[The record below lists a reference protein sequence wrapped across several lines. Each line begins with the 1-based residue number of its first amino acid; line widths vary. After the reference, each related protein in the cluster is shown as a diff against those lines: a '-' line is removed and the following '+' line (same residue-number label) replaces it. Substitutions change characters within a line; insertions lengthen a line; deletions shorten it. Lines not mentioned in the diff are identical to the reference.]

1 MKKYKSLFFV
11 TLVSLFLLSCQSVQ
25 DGLTLKKK
33 ENTEQFLIEKKKPL
47 IMPPD
52 FDDLPQPGNLDL
64 ENEKAFSFSK
74 SKLPGCGKSSKSGGM
89 IKGFFFS
96 IKNCSV
102 FSFFFKVSPS
112 CTL

>member
-11 TLVSLFLLSCQSVQ
+11 ALVSLFLLSCQSVQ

-52 FDDLPQPGNLDL
+52 FDDLPEPGNLDVESEKVES
-64 ENEKAFSFSK
+64 ENDDLNLDTLIQSSNK
-74 SKLPGCGKSSKSGGM
+74 SNGENIDDEISSEIQKKIDKKLQKQ
-89 IKGFFFS
+89 
-96 IKNCSV
+96 
-102 FSFFFKVSPS
+102 
-112 CTL
+112 

>member
-64 ENEKAFSFSK
+64 ENKKAENESDDLNLDSLIQ
-74 SKLPGCGKSSKSGGM
+74 S
-89 IKGFFFS
+89 S
-96 IKNCSV
+96 IKSNGENIDDEIS
-102 FSFFFKVSPS
+102 SEIQKKIDKK
-112 CTL
+112 LQKQ

>member
-11 TLVSLFLLSCQSVQ
+11 TFVSLFLLSCQSVQ

-52 FDDLPQPGNLDL
+52 FDDLPLPGNLDV
-64 ENEKAFSFSK
+64 ENEPVVNDDSGLDLDSLIQSSNK
-74 SKLPGCGKSSKSGGM
+74 SKGENINDEISSEIQKK
-89 IKGFFFS
+89 IDK
-96 IKNCSV
+96 KLQ
-102 FSFFFKVSPS
+102 KQ
-112 CTL
+112 

>member
-64 ENEKAFSFSK
+64 ENEKVENENDEMNLDSLIQSSNK
-74 SKLPGCGKSSKSGGM
+74 SNGKSINDEISSEIQKK
-89 IKGFFFS
+89 IDK
-96 IKNCSV
+96 KLQ
-102 FSFFFKVSPS
+102 KQ
-112 CTL
+112 

>member
-52 FDDLPQPGNLDL
+52 FDDLPEPGNLDL
-64 ENEKAFSFSK
+64 ENEKVESENDNLNLDSLIQSSNNSNGENIDDEISSEIQK
-74 SKLPGCGKSSKSGGM
+74 KIDKKLQKQ
-89 IKGFFFS
+89 
-96 IKNCSV
+96 
-102 FSFFFKVSPS
+102 
-112 CTL
+112 

>member
-11 TLVSLFLLSCQSVQ
+11 TLVSLFLSSCQSVQ

-52 FDDLPQPGNLDL
+52 FDDLPQPGNFDEENERVKNDNNELDL
-64 ENEKAFSFSK
+64 NSLTQSSNKSNGENINDEISTEIQKK
-74 SKLPGCGKSSKSGGM
+74 IDTKLQKQ
-89 IKGFFFS
+89 
-96 IKNCSV
+96 
-102 FSFFFKVSPS
+102 
-112 CTL
+112 

>member
-33 ENTEQFLIEKKKPL
+33 ENTEQFLIDKKKPL

-52 FDDLPQPGNLDL
+52 FDDLPRPGNLDL
-64 ENEKAFSFSK
+64 ENEKTENESDDLNLDSLIQSSNK
-74 SKLPGCGKSSKSGGM
+74 SNGENIDDEISSEIQKKIDKKLQKQ
-89 IKGFFFS
+89 
-96 IKNCSV
+96 
-102 FSFFFKVSPS
+102 
-112 CTL
+112 

>member
-64 ENEKAFSFSK
+64 ENEKVENNNDELDLDSLIQSSNK
-74 SKLPGCGKSSKSGGM
+74 SNKENINDEISSEIQKKIDKKLQK
-89 IKGFFFS
+89 
-96 IKNCSV
+96 
-102 FSFFFKVSPS
+102 
-112 CTL
+112 

>member
-1 MKKYKSLFFV
+1 MMKKYKSLFFV

-52 FDDLPQPGNLDL
+52 FDDLPEPGNLDL
-64 ENEKAFSFSK
+64 ENEKVESENDNLNLDSLIQSSNNSNGENIDDEISSEIQK
-74 SKLPGCGKSSKSGGM
+74 KIDKKLQKQ
-89 IKGFFFS
+89 
-96 IKNCSV
+96 
-102 FSFFFKVSPS
+102 
-112 CTL
+112 

>member
-11 TLVSLFLLSCQSVQ
+11 SLVSLFLLSCQSVQ

-64 ENEKAFSFSK
+64 ENEKVENENDEMNLDSLIQSSNK
-74 SKLPGCGKSSKSGGM
+74 SNGKSINDEISSEIQKK
-89 IKGFFFS
+89 IDK
-96 IKNCSV
+96 KLQ
-102 FSFFFKVSPS
+102 KQ
-112 CTL
+112 

>member
-64 ENEKAFSFSK
+64 ENEKVENENDDMNLDSLIQSSNK
-74 SKLPGCGKSSKSGGM
+74 SNGENINDEISSEIQKKIDKKLQKQ
-89 IKGFFFS
+89 
-96 IKNCSV
+96 
-102 FSFFFKVSPS
+102 
-112 CTL
+112 

>member
-11 TLVSLFLLSCQSVQ
+11 TLVSLFLSSCQSVQ

-52 FDDLPQPGNLDL
+52 FDDLPEPGNLDAESEKVES
-64 ENEKAFSFSK
+64 ENDDLNLDSLIQSSNK
-74 SKLPGCGKSSKSGGM
+74 SNGENIDVEISSEIQKKIDKKLQKQ
-89 IKGFFFS
+89 
-96 IKNCSV
+96 
-102 FSFFFKVSPS
+102 
-112 CTL
+112 

>member
-52 FDDLPQPGNLDL
+52 FDDLPQPDSLDL
-64 ENEKAFSFSK
+64 ENEKAENESDDLNLDSLIQSSNK
-74 SKLPGCGKSSKSGGM
+74 SNGENIDDKISSEIQKKIDKKLQKQ
-89 IKGFFFS
+89 
-96 IKNCSV
+96 
-102 FSFFFKVSPS
+102 
-112 CTL
+112 

>member
-64 ENEKAFSFSK
+64 ENEKAENDELNLESLIQGSNK
-74 SKLPGCGKSSKSGGM
+74 SNGENINDEISSEIQKKIDKKLQKK
-89 IKGFFFS
+89 
-96 IKNCSV
+96 
-102 FSFFFKVSPS
+102 
-112 CTL
+112 

>member
-1 MKKYKSLFFV
+1 MKKYKNLFFV

-52 FDDLPQPGNLDL
+52 FDDLPQPDSLDL
-64 ENEKAFSFSK
+64 ENEKAENDELNLESLIQGSNK
-74 SKLPGCGKSSKSGGM
+74 SNGENINDEISSEIQKKIDKKLQKK
-89 IKGFFFS
+89 
-96 IKNCSV
+96 
-102 FSFFFKVSPS
+102 
-112 CTL
+112 

>member
-1 MKKYKSLFFV
+1 MMKKYKSLFFV

-52 FDDLPQPGNLDL
+52 FDDLPQPSNLDL
-64 ENEKAFSFSK
+64 ENEKAENESDDLNLDSLIQSSNK
-74 SKLPGCGKSSKSGGM
+74 SNGENIDDEISSEIQKKIDKKLQKQ
-89 IKGFFFS
+89 
-96 IKNCSV
+96 
-102 FSFFFKVSPS
+102 
-112 CTL
+112 

>member
-52 FDDLPQPGNLDL
+52 FDDLPQPDNLDL
-64 ENEKAFSFSK
+64 ENKKAENESDDLNLDSLIQSSNK
-74 SKLPGCGKSSKSGGM
+74 SNGENIDDEISSEIQKKIDKKLQKQ
-89 IKGFFFS
+89 
-96 IKNCSV
+96 
-102 FSFFFKVSPS
+102 
-112 CTL
+112 

>member
-52 FDDLPQPGNLDL
+52 FDDLPQPGNLGVENKKV
-64 ENEKAFSFSK
+64 ENENNELDLDSLIESSNK
-74 SKLPGCGKSSKSGGM
+74 SNGENINDEISSEIQKKIDKKLQKQ
-89 IKGFFFS
+89 
-96 IKNCSV
+96 
-102 FSFFFKVSPS
+102 
-112 CTL
+112 

>member
-11 TLVSLFLLSCQSVQ
+11 SLVSLFLLSCQSVQ

-52 FDDLPQPGNLDL
+52 FDDLPEPGNLDL
-64 ENEKAFSFSK
+64 ENEKVESENDNLNLDYLIQSSNNSNGENIDDEISSEIQK
-74 SKLPGCGKSSKSGGM
+74 KIDKKLQKQ
-89 IKGFFFS
+89 
-96 IKNCSV
+96 
-102 FSFFFKVSPS
+102 
-112 CTL
+112 

>member
-52 FDDLPQPGNLDL
+52 FDDLPQPDNLDL
-64 ENEKAFSFSK
+64 ENEKAENESDDLNLDSLIQSSNK
-74 SKLPGCGKSSKSGGM
+74 SNGENIDDEISSEIQKKIDKKLQKQ
-89 IKGFFFS
+89 
-96 IKNCSV
+96 
-102 FSFFFKVSPS
+102 
-112 CTL
+112 

>member
-11 TLVSLFLLSCQSVQ
+11 TLVSFFLLSCQSVQ

-52 FDDLPQPGNLDL
+52 FDDLPEPGNLDL
-64 ENEKAFSFSK
+64 ENEKVESENDNLNLDSLIQSSNK
-74 SKLPGCGKSSKSGGM
+74 TNGENIDDEISSEIQKKIDKKLQKQ
-89 IKGFFFS
+89 
-96 IKNCSV
+96 
-102 FSFFFKVSPS
+102 
-112 CTL
+112 

>member
-47 IMPPD
+47 IMPP
-52 FDDLPQPGNLDL
+52 L
-64 ENEKAFSFSK
+64 
-74 SKLPGCGKSSKSGGM
+74 
-89 IKGFFFS
+89 
-96 IKNCSV
+96 
-102 FSFFFKVSPS
+102 
-112 CTL
+112 

>member
-1 MKKYKSLFFV
+1 MKKYKNLFFV
-11 TLVSLFLLSCQSVQ
+11 TLVGLFLFSCTSVK

-64 ENEKAFSFSK
+64 ENEKAENENDETNLDS
-74 SKLPGCGKSSKSGGM
+74 LIQSSKKSNGEN
-89 IKGFFFS
+89 INDEISSEIQKK
-96 IKNCSV
+96 IDK
-102 FSFFFKVSPS
+102 K
-112 CTL
+112 LQKQ

>member
-64 ENEKAFSFSK
+64 ENEKVENESDDLNLDSLIQSSNK
-74 SKLPGCGKSSKSGGM
+74 SNGENIDDEISSEIQKKIDKKLQKQ
-89 IKGFFFS
+89 
-96 IKNCSV
+96 
-102 FSFFFKVSPS
+102 
-112 CTL
+112 

>member
-1 MKKYKSLFFV
+1 MKKYKSLFFAA
-11 TLVSLFLLSCQSVQ
+11 LVSLFLLSCQSVQ

-64 ENEKAFSFSK
+64 ENEKAENDELNLESLIQGSNK
-74 SKLPGCGKSSKSGGM
+74 SNGENINDEISSEIQKKIDKKLQKQ
-89 IKGFFFS
+89 
-96 IKNCSV
+96 
-102 FSFFFKVSPS
+102 
-112 CTL
+112 

>member
-1 MKKYKSLFFV
+1 MKKYKSLFLV

-52 FDDLPQPGNLDL
+52 FDDLPEPGNLDL
-64 ENEKAFSFSK
+64 ENEKVESENDNLNLDSLIQSSNK
-74 SKLPGCGKSSKSGGM
+74 SNGENINDEISSEIQKKIDKKLQKQ
-89 IKGFFFS
+89 
-96 IKNCSV
+96 
-102 FSFFFKVSPS
+102 
-112 CTL
+112 

>member
-1 MKKYKSLFFV
+1 MMKKYKSLFFV

-64 ENEKAFSFSK
+64 ENEKVENENDEMNLDSLIQSSNK
-74 SKLPGCGKSSKSGGM
+74 SNGENIDDEISSEIQKKIDKKLQKQ
-89 IKGFFFS
+89 
-96 IKNCSV
+96 
-102 FSFFFKVSPS
+102 
-112 CTL
+112 